1 MCWLV
6 LLDIY
11 GIGGLVVGKIL
22 GSSKKKK
29 GLTIGL
35 VCVLFFIKF

>member
-11 GIGGLVVGKIL
+11 GTGGLVAGKIF

-29 GLTIGL
+29 GLMKDCFYFGI
-35 VCVLFFIKF
+35 